1 MKVTAKE
8 FAAQQNIDPVM
19 ANSVLNFL
27 ETKQVATVVEHRKSA
42 TGKGRSAKVYEVP
55 DTITITL

>member
-8 FAAQQNIDPVM
+8 FAEQQGIDPVM

-27 ETKQVATVVEHRKSA
+27 ESKKVAQVVEHRKSA
-42 TGKGRSAKVYEVP
+42 TGKGRSAKVYELP
-55 DTITITL
+55 DTISFNL

>member
-8 FAAQQNIDPVM
+8 FAAQQSIDPVM
-19 ANSVLNFL
+19 ANSVLNYL
-27 ETKQVATVVEHRKSA
+27 EAKKVATVVELRKSP

-55 DTITITL
+55 ETITITL